1 MAQKC
6 YEYLST
12 ITKSF
17 YILYLFCKTLA
28 ANQNLRQNCI
38 MKKMFLFSLLASL
51 SLVPIFPLN
60 AQETITKNGY
70 ALTFESNFAALN
82 PQLKQRLI
90 ETFFVVY
97 PKLAKEYNPKT
108 AKSVQFFVDTA
119 YKGVA
124 ATSNGK
130 VTFSSIWMIKHP
142 EDIDVVT
149 HEVMHIVQ
157 DYGNSV
163 GPGWLTEGI
172 ADYARYKFG
181 VDNVTANW
189 TLPALKPE
197 HTYKN
202 SYRITARFFAWIE
215 KNIKVGTIKAIDAS
229 LRDHS
234 YNAEIWTRFTG
245 KDLNALWA
253 DYVKN
258 PEI

>member
-1 MAQKC
+1 
-6 YEYLST
+6 
-12 ITKSF
+12 
-17 YILYLFCKTLA
+17 
-28 ANQNLRQNCI
+28 
-38 MKKMFLFSLLASL
+38 MKKVLLLSLLACL
-51 SLVPIFPLN
+51 SLAPFTKIN
-60 AQETITKNGY
+60 AQEIIKKNGY
-70 ALTFESNFAALN
+70 TLSFESNFSALD
-82 PQLKQRLI
+82 PQLKKRLI

-97 PKLAKEYNPKT
+97 PKLAREYNPKT
-108 AKSVQFFVDTA
+108 LKDVKFFIDTA

-163 GPGWLTEGI
+163 GPGWLTEGV

-181 VDNVTANW
+181 VDNAGAKW

-197 HTYKN
+197 HSYKN

-215 KNIKVGTIKAIDAS
+215 KNVKAGTIKAVDTS
-229 LRDHS
+229 LRDHT
-234 YNAEIWTRFTG
+234 YTAAIWTTLTD
-245 KDLNALWA
+245 KNLDALWA
-253 DYVKN
+253 DYIKN
-258 PEI
+258 PEL

>member
-1 MAQKC
+1 
-6 YEYLST
+6 
-12 ITKSF
+12 
-17 YILYLFCKTLA
+17 
-28 ANQNLRQNCI
+28 
-38 MKKMFLFSLLASL
+38 MKKIVLLSILALLISPFTNL
-51 SLVPIFPLN
+51 K
-60 AQETITKNGY
+60 AQETIKKNGY
-70 ALTFESNFAALN
+70 TLTFESNFDALN
-82 PQLKQRLI
+82 PQLKKRLM
-90 ETFFVVY
+90 ETFFIVY

-108 AKSVQFFVDTA
+108 LKAVKFFVDTA

-124 ATSNGK
+124 ATSDGK
-130 VTFSSIWMIKHP
+130 VTFSSIWMVKHP

-181 VDNVTANW
+181 VDNEGAKW
-189 TLPALKPE
+189 ALPALKPE
-197 HTYKN
+197 HSYKN

-215 KNIKVGTIKAIDAS
+215 KNVKAGTIKTVDAS

-234 YNAEIWTRFTG
+234 YTNEIWTKLTG
-245 KDLNALWA
+245 KDLDALWA

-258 PEI
+258 PAL

>member
-1 MAQKC
+1 MKRTSV
-6 YEYLST
+6 LILLFT
-12 ITKSF
+12 IIS
-17 YILYLFCKTLA
+17 
-28 ANQNLRQNCI
+28 
-38 MKKMFLFSLLASL
+38 ASL
-51 SLVPIFPLN
+51 FHLQ
-60 AQETITKNGY
+60 AQEMIKRKGY
-70 ALTFESNFAALN
+70 TLTFESNFAALD
-82 PQLKQRLI
+82 PQLKKRMI
-90 ETFFVVY
+90 ETFFEVY

-108 AKSVQFFVDTA
+108 LKSVKFFVDTA

-124 ATSNGK
+124 ATANGV
-130 VTFSSIWMIKHP
+130 VTYSSIWMVKHP

-157 DYGNSV
+157 DYGSSV

-181 VDNVTANW
+181 VDNAGAKW

-215 KNIKVGTIKAIDAS
+215 KNVKAGTIKAVDAS

-234 YNAEIWTRFTG
+234 YKAEIWTKLTG
-245 KDLNALWA
+245 KDLDTLWS
-253 DYVKN
+253 DYIKN

>member
-1 MAQKC
+1 MKRIPILAFVALITLLP
-6 YEYLST
+6 LSK
-12 ITKSF
+12 I
-17 YILYLFCKTLA
+17 
-28 ANQNLRQNCI
+28 
-38 MKKMFLFSLLASL
+38 
-51 SLVPIFPLN
+51 N
-60 AQETITKNGY
+60 AQEIIKRKGY
-70 ALTFESNFAALN
+70 TLTFESNFKELD
-82 PQLKQRLI
+82 PKLRKRLI

-97 PKLAKEYNPKT
+97 PKLEKEYNPKSL
-108 AKSVQFFVDTA
+108 KSVKFFVDTA

-124 ATSNGK
+124 ATSNGV
-130 VTFSSIWMIKHP
+130 VTYSSIWMIKHP

-157 DYGNSV
+157 DYGRSV

-181 VDNVTANW
+181 VDNAGAKW
-189 TLPALKPE
+189 TLPDLKPE

-215 KNIKVGTIKAIDAS
+215 KNVKAGTIKAVDAL

-234 YNAEIWTRFTG
+234 YKPEIWVTLTG
-245 KDLNALWA
+245 KDLDGLWA

-258 PEI
+258 PQL